1 MKKAIYYL
9 LILGA
14 TLFTSCDPMDE
25 IYDDIDANG
34 GIEGVDFISGS
45 LDYTLTEDD
54 YELVATE
61 IDSVEYFA
69 SEELAQEVIPIILA
83 STHPVLGEGSLIN
96 VTYDLFSPSEV
107 ETLSTSET
115 LSNVYGIDDYLSTS
129 YETASEG
136 TFVALTYNAAVD
148 FYTLTSDDFVTI
160 GNALSSKYPDAA
172 DSASSFSNFERR
184 EDNDSYWSN
193 SMIVEGLSILFG
205 DDYTSGEVLSVSF
218 AIYNG
223 SSGTESLV
231 VQYNGYSFLELEDVT
246 VDVADAL
253 GTEYTFTGD
262 DYDTV
267 GTELA
272 STYPEPAASV
282 GSYSNFERRTD
293 NDAYWSDDM
302 ILEAVNLVLPA
313 STEGDI
319 YVVTYDIYN
328 GSAVTETITLE
339 YSSGVYI
346 YSDIVSEEST
356 AEIEAIV
363 AKNNG
368 EWEFPYLV
376 TESDYELLDLSYGNF
391 DSSSIYK
398 LEIFLKSL
406 LPYAQSGDTVSVQ
419 YEYYDGSTNEKYSIA
434 NFDGTNWSI
443 PEDVEATTFQYGFE
457 DGEWLPDNTIVYTLL
472 SADYTLIADAF
483 SDVYPDA
490 TGSVANYSNFDR
502 RVGNAAEWTDEM
514 LVEAFNVLLDSID
527 PSAEEGQKYDVVFV
541 IYNGS
546 TTAETFSLIKTG
558 GVWVDNN

>member
-1 MKKAIYYL
+1 MKNTIYYL

-14 TLFTSCDPMDE
+14 TFFTSCDPMDE

-69 SEELAQEVIPIILA
+69 SEELAQEVIPTILA

-96 VTYDLFSPSEV
+96 VTYDLFSLTELEP
-107 ETLSTSET
+107 LSTSEELAT
-115 LSNVYGIDDYLSTS
+115 IYDVDDYLASN
-129 YETASEG
+129 YETASDG
-136 TFVALTYNAAVD
+136 TFVALTYNAEVE
-148 FYTLTSDDFVTI
+148 FYTLTSDDFATI
-160 GNALSSKYPDAA
+160 GEALSSKYPTPAT
-172 DSASSFSNFERR
+172 SAGDYGNFDRR
-184 EDNDSYWSN
+184 EDNDAYWSN

-205 DDYTSGEVLSVSF
+205 DTYTSGEVISVSF

-223 SSGTESLV
+223 SSGTESLAI
-231 VQYNGYSFLELEDVT
+231 QYNGYSFLEL
-246 VDVADAL
+246 DAEVEAAEAI

-262 DYDTV
+262 DYDNV
-267 GTELA
+267 GTTFSE
-272 STYPEPAASV
+272 TYPDPAYSV
-282 GSYSNFERRTD
+282 GTYGNFERRED

-302 ILEAVNLVLPA
+302 ILEAVNVVLPA
-313 STEGDI
+313 ASEGDI
-319 YVVTYDIYN
+319 YVVTYDIYD
-328 GSAVTETITLE
+328 GSAGTETITLE
-339 YSSGVYI
+339 YTSGAYVSSDV
-346 YSDIVSEEST
+346 VAEAST
-356 AEIEAIV
+356 ANITAIV
-363 AKNNG
+363 AKNNS

-376 TESDYELLDLSYGNF
+376 TEADYELLELSYGNF

-406 LPYAQSGDTVSVQ
+406 FPYAQSGDTASVQ
-419 YEYYDGSTNEKYSIA
+419 YDYYDGSTNEKYSIA
-434 NFDGTNWSI
+434 TFDGTDWSV
-443 PEDVEATTFQYGFE
+443 PENVEATTFQYGFE
-457 DGEWLPDNTIVYTLL
+457 DGEWLPDNTIVYNLL

-527 PSAEEGQKYDVVFV
+527 PSAEEGQKYDLVFV

-546 TTAETFSLIKTG
+546 TTNETFSLIKTG
-558 GVWVDNN
+558 GVWVNNN